1 VLDHPIYLLAE
12 NEMLKF
18 VQDRVPETYQKFTSC
33 SIPKEIL
40 YKTTLSKGWCT
51 PITQKVPK

>member
-1 VLDHPIYLLAE
+1 
-12 NEMLKF
+12 MLKL
-18 VQDRVPETYQKFTSC
+18 VEDRVTETYQKFTSC

-51 PITQKVPK
+51 PITHKYQNRQTSPKEVL